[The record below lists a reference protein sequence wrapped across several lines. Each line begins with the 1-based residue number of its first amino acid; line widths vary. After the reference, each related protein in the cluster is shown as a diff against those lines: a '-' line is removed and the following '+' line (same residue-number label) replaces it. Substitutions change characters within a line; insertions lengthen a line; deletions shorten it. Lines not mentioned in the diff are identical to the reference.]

1 MTTQT
6 PGGAL
11 PASDARPA
19 PDGMIWSLDG
29 SRTVREDSVAG
40 ALELNLYC
48 IRAYMLADSAAW
60 YEGGGA
66 GDLGSARALARLDKL
81 QALRTLCVLLPL
93 CADLYDAHDLPTSAA
108 SEAMGPGLSL
118 AVIRD
123 PSGRVLR
130 KFPETE
136 SWRAWAFELEREYL
150 WPAGIRVEPP
160 TLGAAPLFAW
170 WIVALVS
177 GAIIAGAVAWAIG
190 RITDYAGKELEI
202 IDGRLKCFD
211 RWAAEYAET
220 GSVEAREAMLRCHEQ
235 STALAARRGF
245 GPLATAAALGIVGI
259 ALLSSRSRD

>member
-11 PASDARPA
+11 PPDEARTA
-19 PDGMIWSLDG
+19 PEGMIWSLDG
-29 SRTVREDSVAG
+29 SRTVREDSIAG
-40 ALELNLYC
+40 ALEINLYC
-48 IRAYMLADSAAW
+48 LRAYMLADSAAW

-66 GDLGSARALARLDKL
+66 GRLGEIAALARLDKL
-81 QALRTLCVLLPL
+81 QALRTLCVLLPV
-93 CADLYDAHDLPTSAA
+93 CADLYDDHDLPTSAA

-118 AVIRD
+118 SVIRD

-130 KFPETE
+130 KFPDTE
-136 SWRAWAFELEREYL
+136 SWRAWAYELERDYL
-150 WPAGIRVEPP
+150 WPAGIRVGPP
-160 TLGAAPLFAW
+160 QIGAVPLLSW

-202 IDGRLKCFD
+202 IDGRLACFD

-220 GSVEAREAMLRCHEQ
+220 GSEAAREAMIRCHEQ

-245 GPLATAAALGIVGI
+245 GPLATAAAIGIVGI